1 MVIFHCYVSSP
12 EGITFYPSTSGAS
25 LLAGAGM
32 GVDSGLP
39 DFRGSTGLFKDRSVA
54 MSYEAAAGD
63 PQNPWGFGRSW
74 PLSSI

>member
-1 MVIFHCYVSSP
+1 
-12 EGITFYPSTSGAS
+12 
-25 LLAGAGM
+25 M

-63 PQNPWGFGRSW
+63 LQNPWGFGRSW
-74 PLSSI
+74 PLSSFERFIYGYSNEMVDEMVSHQWLIHWVCI